1 MAGECNIPQTKK
13 STRRRIVDT
22 TKQYSS
28 TTTIHGISYLT
39 GDDVSGL
46 ERLLWAIVVLFA
58 MAFTTYQVITLYNDW
73 QDQPVI
79 TTLDTVSLPIEEIE
93 FPAVTI
99 CPQGSRREIVDSVL
113 FRQLKRYIQDK
124 EGNVTNLTED
134 EMMDQV
140 EAFITEV
147 YPGATEK
154 PTKLINLMTSDNPEV
169 SLKNQAVL
177 KFEQECD
184 PSSNV
189 PFTNA
194 LNKQLKNDT
203 CPQGFEMAKA
213 LDYCVHA
220 KSIPMTYNDATKY
233 CNGLGG
239 SKLFYLETFDD
250 LNPFDEL
257 LHVSGNV
264 VILSVSR
271 SISAK

>member
-1 MAGECNIPQTKK
+1 MVNHK
-13 STRRRIVDT
+13 V
-22 TKQYSS
+22 
-28 TTTIHGISYLT
+28 IHCQRHNGPEGHSGQKRGGRGYYLVT
-39 GDDVSGL
+39 LKFKV
-46 ERLLWAIVVLFA
+46 LL
-58 MAFTTYQVITLYNDW
+58 TL
-73 QDQPVI
+73 
-79 TTLDTVSLPIEEIE
+79 
-93 FPAVTI
+93 I